1 MKMGRRQ
8 NGTGKPQRGIRWG
21 QCFVPFDIVLSVCR
35 CGALLIRDSQEC
47 GRGKAGQRQG
57 ASVGCALLMSL
68 FRGRFA
74 DALFAGRHVR
84 RINHIH
90 LDALVE
96 QLLCF
101 CDILREAPID
111 LATVGVIQRRV
122 QGRPQPADP
131 LTYLYHLLRD
141 LIH

>member
-1 MKMGRRQ
+1 
-8 NGTGKPQRGIRWG
+8 
-21 QCFVPFDIVLSVCR
+21 
-35 CGALLIRDSQEC
+35 
-47 GRGKAGQRQG
+47 
-57 ASVGCALLMSL
+57 MSL

-74 DALFAGRHVR
+74 DALFAGRRVR

-111 LATVGVIQRRV
+111 LATAGVVQRRV

-141 LIH
+141 LIHQCPMLAIEKPRCLSEHILAHCVPRCVLLSYQTYGTRR